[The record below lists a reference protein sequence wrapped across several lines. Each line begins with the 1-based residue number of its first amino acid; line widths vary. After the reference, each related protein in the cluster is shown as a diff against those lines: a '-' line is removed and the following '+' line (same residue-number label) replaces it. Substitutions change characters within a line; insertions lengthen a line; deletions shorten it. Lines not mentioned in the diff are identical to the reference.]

1 MFLGVPSSLGTFTC
15 RLISNGLPRMPAVV
29 PPTRL
34 AQGREQGSNRQEW
47 GGRERRMDRGPW
59 YPPQRDLLVLSALM
73 TTWTESQGTTSPRI
87 IKAKDTTSN
96 MAICTFQSST
106 NLTLARL
113 TNMYTATAFF
123 LLSSSSSFFSPP
135 SLLNRYPHISIFFH
149 RSPTVLEDEEPVMV
163 LSNASSSPRLTQRP
177 ISLDSASGDEL
188 TSGSA
193 SGGRRSQNGGECM

>member
-1 MFLGVPSSLGTFTC
+1 MSNFLFLGVPSSLGTFTC

-123 LLSSSSSFFSPP
+123 LSLILLLFLLLPSFSPQP
-135 SLLNRYPHISIFFH
+135 LPLHFYLLSQIAHCI
-149 RSPTVLEDEEPVMV
+149 
-163 LSNASSSPRLTQRP
+163 
-177 ISLDSASGDEL
+177 
-188 TSGSA
+188 
-193 SGGRRSQNGGECM
+193 GG